1 MDEEL
6 RKIDAI
12 RERTGVSYK
21 EAKLALD
28 AANGDVVQALIY
40 LEEKGSWVG
49 RVQGV
54 AGEITA
60 KLAALVHEGNAT
72 RIKVK
77 QEGETVVEIPVTV
90 GAIGALVAPYLAAA
104 GLVAALAT
112 RSTIELE
119 RPKKDPPPASEETII
134 P

>member
-1 MDEEL
+1 MEEEL

-21 EAKLALD
+21 EAKAALD
-28 AANGDVVQALIY
+28 GANGDVVQALIH
-40 LEEKGSWVG
+40 LEERGGWVD

-54 AGEITA
+54 AGEISG
-60 KLAALVHEGNAT
+60 KLAALFQEGNAT

-77 QEGETVVEIPVTV
+77 QDGQTVVEIPVTV
-90 GAIGALVAPYLAAA
+90 GAIGVLAAPYLAAA
-104 GLVAALAT
+104 GVVAALAT

-119 RPKKDPPPASEETII
+119 RPKKNGPQPPGTEET
-134 P
+134 